1 MFKKI
6 LEWMIQS
13 SWFHKYN
20 GIIGAFCFGLW
31 FQAHYWKEILAT
43 LNIWGISRNDYM
55 DALLIIVAAS
65 GISISVVGTIV
76 KNKRNNGNGNNKP
89 V

>member
-1 MFKKI
+1 
-6 LEWMIQS
+6 
-13 SWFHKYN
+13 
-20 GIIGAFCFGLW
+20 
-31 FQAHYWKEILAT
+31 
-43 LNIWGISRNDYM
+43 M